1 MISVSFLN
9 LLFHLSHVPM
19 FQGLKLQVT
28 KKHSV
33 QILYDQHRF
42 TQLPWDTVGDFEPKE
57 HMFEK
62 HMAKCKSVST
72 QEKQLQDINCIP
84 PKVVPHDPIST

>member
-1 MISVSFLN
+1 
-9 LLFHLSHVPM
+9 M

-62 HMAKCKSVST
+62 HMAKCKHPGKTVAGY
-72 QEKQLQDINCIP
+72 QLYSP
-84 PKVVPHDPIST
+84 